1 MLQKH
6 LKVLVKGIEEGR
18 KTFSNTLKYLFMA
31 TSANFGNIF
40 SMTGASS
47 YLSFLPLLPKQVL
60 LLNTITDIQVMA
72 IATDNVDKEMIQKPR
87 NGI

>member
-1 MLQKH
+1 
-6 LKVLVKGIEEGR
+6 
-18 KTFSNTLKYLFMA
+18 MA
-31 TSANFGNIF
+31 TSANFGNMF

-60 LLNTITDIQVMA
+60 LLNIITDIQEMA

-87 NGI
+87 KWNIKLIQKFMLYLILLLLVF